1 MNRVLHFVWFVLL
14 SWPLAAQDPGAE
26 MADVLR
32 SNGKIFTVV
41 AVVGIVLVGLFVY
54 LFFTERRLAKLE
66 NRLKN
71 K

>member
-1 MNRVLHFVWFVLL
+1 MNRVLHFVFLVLFSL
-14 SWPLAAQDPGAE
+14 PLAAQDNGAE

-32 SNGKIFTVV
+32 SNGKIYTVV

-54 LFFTERRLAKLE
+54 LFLTERRLTKLE
-66 NRLKN
+66 NRLNN